1 MGFSGNKFTWS
12 NNRRGAGYIV
22 ARLDRALCN
31 HQRHSSATDPLPS
44 QLPKLSSDHCPLL
57 LSHNLHLL
65 HVNTPFKFDAMWIQD
80 PDFLK
85 IVEDN
90 WNSGITGSSQ
100 FILAQNLKNMKQFLK
115 AWNRNVFGDINLKVQ
130 AVGKN
135 IQLCQD
141 LLDAGPSD
149 SLFQDLSDAKSL
161 HNWLQTKESHRRQ
174 KSRIRWLNEG
184 DSNAAFF
191 HAYTKSRGAV
201 NRIDKILFEGQLE
214 PILPLQLLPTPAP
227 ADSLFDINSIKVSTD
242 KNFNL
247 SIIPDVQQIKTAIFA
262 QKKDSSPG
270 PDGFSG
276 AFFTATWSITGYS
289 VVKAVCHFFSSG
301 KLYKVSNR
309 YFLTL
314 IPKIQSPSSFSDFRP
329 ISLLNFSYKILA
341 KILASGL
348 SQIIPS
354 SFLRTMHLLLKGDS
368 YTNTFPWLMNSSKDC
383 IQSSVEALC
392 ACNWMFQ
399 KLLISL
405 TRTFSSTLL
414 LSLASRRSG

>member
-12 NNRRGAGYIV
+12 NNRRGSGYIV

-31 HQRHSSATDPLPS
+31 HQWHSSATDPLLS

-149 SLFQDLSDAKSL
+149 SLFQDLSDAKSV

-201 NRIDKILFEGQLE
+201 NRIDKILFEGNWVVDPKEIQNLAVDHLSSMAQSNR
-214 PILPLQLLPTPAP
+214 PAGAHSTTPAP

-247 SIIPDVQQIKTAIFA
+247 SIIPDVQQIKTAVFA
-262 QKKDSSPG
+262 QKKDSSLVRMV
-270 PDGFSG
+270 FQ
-276 AFFTATWSITGYS
+276 A
-289 VVKAVCHFFSSG
+289 
-301 KLYKVSNR
+301 
-309 YFLTL
+309 
-314 IPKIQSPSSFSDFRP
+314 PSS
-329 ISLLNFSYKILA
+329 LQLGALQA
-341 KILASGL
+341 
-348 SQIIPS
+348 
-354 SFLRTMHLLLKGDS
+354 
-368 YTNTFPWLMNSSKDC
+368 
-383 IQSSVEALC
+383 IQ
-392 ACNWMFQ
+392 W
-399 KLLISL
+399 
-405 TRTFSSTLL
+405 
-414 LSLASRRSG
+414 